1 MLAFLLVIIIIVLLL
16 MANEQQFVITCYSK
30 SCGHNRRNRC
40 RFKKI
45 EIYDNNA
52 LGICLW
58 HTETMEKRLLEPIL
72 KGIELGKRTGKIEMI
87 DEFTKGLA
95 DGKAI
100 KEPDEFVK
108 WLKRHGI
115 SKEGGNG

>member
-1 MLAFLLVIIIIVLLL
+1 MMLALLIVLGLVVFL
-16 MANEQQFVITCYSK
+16 IVVNEQQFVITCSST
-30 SCGHNRRNRC
+30 SCGHNRRKRC

-58 HTETMEKRLLEPIL
+58 HTETMEKRLLEPML
-72 KGIELGKRTGKIEMI
+72 KGIELGKRTGRVEMI

-100 KEPDEFVK
+100 KDAEEFIK

-115 SKEGGNG
+115 DKKV